1 MSEKQTINIPVW
13 AGIAA
18 IVLGGGAAPEWQK
31 NLGERTNKCFAD
43 SLAKTR
49 S

>member
-18 IVLGGGAAPEWQK
+18 IVLGGG
-31 NLGERTNKCFAD
+31 LLLSGR
-43 SLAKTR
+43 KT
-49 S
+49 